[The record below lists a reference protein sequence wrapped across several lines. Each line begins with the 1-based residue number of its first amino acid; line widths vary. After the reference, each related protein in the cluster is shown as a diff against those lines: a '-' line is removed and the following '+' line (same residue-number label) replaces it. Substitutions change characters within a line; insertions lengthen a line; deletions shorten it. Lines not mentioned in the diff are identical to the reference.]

1 MVKSRLS
8 LSLKFSLSCQQSTL
22 ALPSCPL
29 LCLREFNFEKDL
41 SRATKAKKKTCNGTL
56 FKSFD
61 KKWSLRIIARRIHKR
76 EEEEEEEDDE
86 KE

>member
-1 MVKSRLS
+1 VNSI
-8 LSLKFSLSCQQSTL
+8 LK
-22 ALPSCPL
+22 
-29 LCLREFNFEKDL
+29 RI
-41 SRATKAKKKTCNGTL
+41 SRAPQKQKKKTCNGTL